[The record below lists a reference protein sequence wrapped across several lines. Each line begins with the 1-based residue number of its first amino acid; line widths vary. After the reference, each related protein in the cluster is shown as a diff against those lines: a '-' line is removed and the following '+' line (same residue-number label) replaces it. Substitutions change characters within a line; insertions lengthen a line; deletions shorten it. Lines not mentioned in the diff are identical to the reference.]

1 VEFEESLG
9 LNLYEMDMR
18 QYDPAIARWTSIDPV
33 THFSMSTY
41 TAFDNNPIYWSD
53 PSGADSWGPDYD
65 QNDCCGDEVPMQ
77 YLPEVNLD
85 SNRDNISQYL
95 PEVNLDSNR
104 DNISKYDGWVS
115 DYDGGSWG
123 MDMDSWKTYVGYED
137 LDDEQARARYRDEY
151 GGSYNVYER
160 SLPNYR
166 KQYDR
171 SRVINLGE
179 NFKSN
184 WNQGRMAWSKGPQ
197 GSGTAEF
204 AEKLAVFGVGGAM
217 ALPVASVAGPGLL
230 SLGAQSTETA
240 SLTYSMMFRNGIM
253 RLAVRNSL
261 GRFAVGNGT
270 RLTGSVFSQY
280 YGLNGLGQ
288 ATQFTPLV
296 SRSIPVLVR
305 WVIGLGGTGGI
316 TYWGY
321 QKIIN

>member
-1 VEFEESLG
+1 MLWFFYAIDLSFTDIG
-9 LNLYEMDMR
+9 IDCPNFYYFSKAQYILNLKCVSTSNNKK
-18 QYDPAIARWTSIDPV
+18 QLALAALPATQAIIFT
-33 THFSMSTY
+33 
-41 TAFDNNPIYWSD
+41 
-53 PSGADSWGPDYD
+53 
-65 QNDCCGDEVPMQ
+65 
-77 YLPEVNLD
+77 
-85 SNRDNISQYL
+85 
-95 PEVNLDSNR
+95 
-104 DNISKYDGWVS
+104 
-115 DYDGGSWG
+115 
-123 MDMDSWKTYVGYED
+123 KTT
-137 LDDEQARARYRDEY
+137 L
-151 GGSYNVYER
+151 
-160 SLPNYR
+160 
-166 KQYDR
+166 
-171 SRVINLGE
+171 
-179 NFKSN
+179 
-184 WNQGRMAWSKGPQ
+184 AWSKGPQ

-217 ALPVASVAGPGLL
+217 ALPVASVAGSGLL